1 MLKRKKL
8 ENYYSKLDDCLKQID
23 KDDNISILNTS
34 IGNRDILKV
43 HDEQKNRLGKI
54 DYYLLVAGNRKH
66 RVWLFSPFIYLL
78 FLHGASTKQN
88 NVL

>member
-66 RVWLFSPFIYLL
+66 RV
-78 FLHGASTKQN
+78 
-88 NVL
+88 

>member
-1 MLKRKKL
+1 
-8 ENYYSKLDDCLKQID
+8 
-23 KDDNISILNTS
+23 
-34 IGNRDILKV
+34 LKV